1 MSKVGLIDGY
11 YHFIDNRDNAIM
23 TRMVCFHDALTTPEG
38 TRVTQRQL
46 EEFGT
51 RWIPGTFSD
60 EDRRATR
67 PKQGQKKGKKST
79 AAAPSA
85 PAVPRTRVVDLIQLN
100 NNELVL
106 FSPYFR
112 KRGTASRLIT
122 IGDRNGQGQRRSKGV
137 KAKIVAN
144 LVLDKAPKFAGGI
157 SVAPPTKLTLNRAQK
172 NRKHNVPRPI
182 SSQQFACKQRK
193 RRLTTGLLLR
203 AQVDNLTW
211 HQ

>member
-67 PKQGQKKGKKST
+67 PKQGSKEGKE
-79 AAAPSA
+79 
-85 PAVPRTRVVDLIQLN
+85 VDSRRPKCSSRPKN
-100 NNELVL
+100 
-106 FSPYFR
+106 SSRRPY
-112 KRGTASRLIT
+112 
-122 IGDRNGQGQRRSKGV
+122 
-137 KAKIVAN
+137 
-144 LVLDKAPKFAGGI
+144 
-157 SVAPPTKLTLNRAQK
+157 PTE
-172 NRKHNVPRPI
+172 
-182 SSQQFACKQRK
+182 
-193 RRLTTGLLLR
+193 
-203 AQVDNLTW
+203 
-211 HQ
+211 